1 MTGCADGAAAEVMEA
16 SGQFGFGIFHVA
28 RPPGPVRLPCSL
40 WAVQEEWTV
49 VGRAARVPGIL

>member
-16 SGQFGFGIFHVA
+16 SGPSGFGIVHVA
-28 RPPGPVRLPCSL
+28 RPPGPVHLPCTL
-40 WAVQEEWTV
+40 WTAQEEWTV